1 MAVEKINQM
10 FDRAQLEAFSAVIQ
24 HGSFERAATVLN
36 VTRGAVSQRIK
47 ALEEALATILVVRE
61 RPVVATSTGEI
72 LLRHIRALKTLEDDI
87 LSAISHKQQDKA
99 PVPIA
104 IAVNADSLSTW
115 FSPLVG
121 ELLSRHNIAL
131 EIITDDQDH
140 TFHRLTKGEVLGCV
154 SSEPNAVNGFEAT
167 PLGTMHYVCVA
178 TPEFKQKFFQS
189 GVSIATVL
197 AAPALLFDRKDTLH
211 DQYLS
216 HLFGVKVGQY
226 TRHYLPSPTALL
238 NGICAGLGYAM
249 APSKRIKDML
259 TSGQLVEL
267 TPDCKVTVPLYW
279 HHWKM
284 EPPLARAVTQT
295 ITSHAQETLDQL
307 M

>member
-1 MAVEKINQM
+1 M

-47 ALEEALATILVVRE
+47 ALEEALATILLVRE

-72 LLRHIRALKTLEDDI
+72 LLRHIRALKTLEDEI
-87 LSAISHKQQDKA
+87 LGAISHKQQDKA

-104 IAVNADSLSTW
+104 IAVNTDSLSTW

-121 ELLSRHNIAL
+121 ELISQYNIAL
-131 EIITDDQDH
+131 EIISDDQDH
-140 TFHRLTKGEVLGCV
+140 TFHRLIKGEVLGCV
-154 SSEPNAVNGFEAT
+154 SSAPDAVHGFEAT
-167 PLGTMHYVCVA
+167 PLGAMHYLCVA
-178 TPEFKQKFFQS
+178 TPEFKKKFFQN
-189 GVSIATVL
+189 GLSIAAVI

-211 DQYLS
+211 DQYLRL
-216 HLFGVKVGQY
+216 LFGVKVGQY
-226 TRHYLPSPTALL
+226 TRHYLPSSMALL
-238 NGICAGLGYAM
+238 NSICAGLGYAM
-249 APSKRIKDML
+249 APSQRINDML

-284 EPPLARAVTQT
+284 EPPLARALTQT

-307 M
+307 L

>member
-1 MAVEKINQM
+1 M

-24 HGSFERAATVLN
+24 QGSFERAATELN

-61 RPVVATSTGEI
+61 RPIVATATGEI
-72 LLRHIRALKTLEDDI
+72 LLRHIRVLKTLEDEI
-87 LSAISHKQQDKA
+87 LSAISQKQQDKA

-104 IAVNADSLSTW
+104 IAVNSDSLSTW

-121 ELLSRHNIAL
+121 ALLSQYNIAL
-131 EIITDDQDH
+131 EIISDDQEH

-154 SSEPNAVNGFEAT
+154 SSEPDAVHGFEAT
-167 PLGTMHYVCVA
+167 SLGAMHYLCVA
-178 TPEFKQKFFQS
+178 TPDFQKKFFQN
-189 GVSIATVL
+189 GLSIAAVI

-211 DQYLS
+211 DQYLR

-226 TRHYLPSPTALL
+226 TRHYLPSPMALL
-238 NGICAGLGYAM
+238 DGICAGLGYAM
-249 APSKRIKDML
+249 APSQRIKDML
-259 TSGQLVEL
+259 ANGQLVEL

-284 EPPLARAVTQT
+284 EPPLARALTQT
-295 ITSHAQETLDQL
+295 ITSHARETLDQL
-307 M
+307 L